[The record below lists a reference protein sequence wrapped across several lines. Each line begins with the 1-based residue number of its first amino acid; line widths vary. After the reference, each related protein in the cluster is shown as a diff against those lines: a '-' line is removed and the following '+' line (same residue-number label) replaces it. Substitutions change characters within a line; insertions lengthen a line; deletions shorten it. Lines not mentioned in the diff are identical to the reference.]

1 MLVGYYPRKGK
12 ERSLLDL
19 VRRHWPALDA
29 LGLVTGPPA
38 RVWRA
43 RDKRTG
49 RVHFVEM
56 FEWRDASASDEA
68 HRRPEVMA
76 IWGPM
81 ELVLED
87 MRLSTVEPVELAAAR
102 GRRIERAGAPRSR
115 RDRRGLR

>member
-1 MLVGYYPRKGK
+1 MRSKPLTVLVAYRPRKGK
-12 ERSLLDL
+12 ERRLLAL

-38 RVWRA
+38 RIWRA

-56 FEWRDASASDEA
+56 FTWRDAAASDLA
-68 HRRPEVMA
+68 HRTPEVMA

-81 ELVLED
+81 ESVLED
-87 MRLSTVEPVELAAAR
+87 LELASVEPVPPGAR
-102 GRRIERAGAPRSR
+102 RARRR
-115 RDRRGLR
+115 